1 MTTIKS
7 LHWKDIIEAC
17 TFSVG
22 VVNEDVIE
30 KALSIRMKTGYKTW
44 LTVQN
49 TLLVNGIIIV
59 KIESP
64 WNQIS

>member
-1 MTTIKS
+1 M
-7 LHWKDIIEAC
+7 
-17 TFSVG
+17 
-22 VVNEDVIE
+22 NEDVIE
-30 KALSIRMKTGYKTW
+30 KALSIRMETGYKTW

-49 TLLVNGIIIV
+49 TSLVNGIIIV

>member
-1 MTTIKS
+1 M
-7 LHWKDIIEAC
+7 
-17 TFSVG
+17 
-22 VVNEDVIE
+22 NEDVIE